1 MMTEVTNLPCP
12 VGFGLPTHPPNP
24 PVGLVYC
31 DVSDVGTIVS
41 DMVATMRVSIGNAMQ
56 RSQTTYYMER
66 LCLL

>member
-31 DVSDVGTIVS
+31 DVVSDVGTIVS
-41 DMVATMRVSIGNAMQ
+41 DMVATI
-56 RSQTTYYMER
+56 
-66 LCLL
+66 